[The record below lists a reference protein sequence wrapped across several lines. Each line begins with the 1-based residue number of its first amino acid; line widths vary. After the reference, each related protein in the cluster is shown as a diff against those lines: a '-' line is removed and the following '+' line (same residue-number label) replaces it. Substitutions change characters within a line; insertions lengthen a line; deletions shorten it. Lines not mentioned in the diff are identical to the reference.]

1 MALRKKFFT
10 TTTLAVALG
19 AFGMIASAQTT
30 ETPAAD
36 GTKVEKGD
44 RKGGFGK
51 RGGKF
56 GKRGGM
62 RHGGGHGMRG
72 GMGMLR
78 GIELTDA
85 QKEQIKAIR
94 QANKPGEETM
104 ALMKSIREARKAGGT
119 ITEEQKAQLKSFRDD
134 RKAKMQGVHEQIM
147 AVLTPDQKTQL
158 EAKKAEG
165 MKRREEFRQK
175 RKEMREKRKA
185 AGETTPA
192 QIS

>member
-1 MALRKKFFT
+1 MAIRKKLFT

-44 RKGGFGK
+44 RKGGKFGK
-51 RGGKF
+51 RGGK
-56 GKRGGM
+56 
-62 RHGGGHGMRG
+62 RHGGHGMRG

-78 GIELTDA
+78 GIELTEA

-94 QANKPGEETM
+94 EANKPSEETM
-104 ALMKSIREARKAGGT
+104 ALMKSIRETRKAGGT
-119 ITEEQKAQLKSFRDD
+119 VSEEQKTQLKSLREAQ
-134 RKAKMQGVHEQIM
+134 KAKMQGVHQQIL
-147 AVLTPDQKTQL
+147 AVLTPEQVTQL

-165 MKRREEFRQK
+165 AKRREEFRQK
-175 RKEMREKRKA
+175 RQEMREKRKA
-185 AGETTPA
+185 AGETKQT

>member
-1 MALRKKFFT
+1 MALRKKLFT

-19 AFGMIASAQTT
+19 AFGVFASAQTT

-36 GTKVEKGD
+36 GTKMEKGD
-44 RKGGFGK
+44 RKGG

-62 RHGGGHGMRG
+62 RHGGHGMRG

-94 QANKPGEETM
+94 EANKPTGENK
-104 ALMKSIREARKAGGT
+104 ALVDQIRETRKAGGT
-119 ITEEQKAQLKSFRDD
+119 ISEDQKAQLKQLRDA
-134 RKAKMQGVHEQIM
+134 RKANMQAVHQQVLG
-147 AVLTPDQKTQL
+147 VLTAEQRTQL
-158 EAKKAEG
+158 EAKKAE
-165 MKRREEFRQK
+165 MKTRMEQRRQLRQQK
-175 RKEMREKRKA
+175 KT
-185 AGETTPA
+185 ETTPA
-192 QIS
+192 DIN

>member
-1 MALRKKFFT
+1 MALRSKLIT

-19 AFGMIASAQTT
+19 AFGVFASAQTT

-44 RKGGFGK
+44 RKGGKFGK
-51 RGGKF
+51 RG

-78 GIELTDA
+78 GIELTDS

-94 QANKPGEETM
+94 TANKPSGDNKE
-104 ALMKSIREARKAGGT
+104 LRDSIRETRKAGGT
-119 ITEEQKAQLKSFRDD
+119 ISEDQKTQLRQLRSA
-134 RKAKMQGVHEQIM
+134 RKANMQAVHQQILG
-147 AVLTPDQKTQL
+147 VLTADQRTQL
-158 EAKKAEG
+158 EAKKVEG
-165 MKRREEFRQK
+165 AKRREEFRQK
-175 RKEMREKRKA
+175 RQEMREKRKA
-185 AGETTPA
+185 AGETKPA

>member
-1 MALRKKFFT
+1 MALRKKLFT

-19 AFGMIASAQTT
+19 AFGVFASAQTT

-36 GTKVEKGD
+36 GTKIEKGD
-44 RKGGFGK
+44 RKGGKFGK
-51 RGGKF
+51 RG

-85 QKEQIKAIR
+85 QKEQIKSIR
-94 QANKPGEETM
+94 EANKPSEETM
-104 ALMKSIREARKAGGT
+104 ALMKSIRETRKAGGT
-119 ITEEQKAQLKSFRDD
+119 VTEDQKAQLKALRETQKS
-134 RKAKMQGVHEQIM
+134 KMEGVHQQILG
-147 AVLTPDQKTQL
+147 VLTAEQKTQL

-165 MKRREEFRQK
+165 AKRREEFRQK
-175 RKEMREKRKA
+175 RQEMREKRKA
-185 AGETTPA
+185 AGTTPA